1 MRKRK
6 ESHESTPVVDTNI
19 LFVPSSAE
27 DPNALGVEGLM
38 GMIDEAG
45 AAISPTQP
53 PEPPEVPL
61 SEARTEVMDAVVIPA
76 SSAQPIVMPPSFPPT
91 LLTPPTPSSSSP
103 LHTIPAHASSI
114 QPVTAQPP
122 CAFPAP
128 NRRFLPPPIR
138 WPPS

>member
-1 MRKRK
+1 MVNMRKRK

-61 SEARTEVMDAVVIPA
+61 SEARTEVMDAVIIPA
-76 SSAQPIVMPPSFPPT
+76 SSVQPIVMPPSFPPT

-103 LHTIPAHASSI
+103 PSA
-114 QPVTAQPP
+114 
-122 CAFPAP
+122 
-128 NRRFLPPPIR
+128 
-138 WPPS
+138 PPSAPRSSADPS